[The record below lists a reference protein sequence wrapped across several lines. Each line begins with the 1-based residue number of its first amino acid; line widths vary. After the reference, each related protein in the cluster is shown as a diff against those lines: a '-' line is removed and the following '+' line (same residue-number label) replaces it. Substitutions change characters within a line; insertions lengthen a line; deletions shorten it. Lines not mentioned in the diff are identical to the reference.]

1 MLREDGESS
10 SFIDSR
16 VENCRKESSVPVLR
30 EVAERME
37 KIFLKEKALFVF
49 QCGERIKEFHSSVG

>member
-16 VENCRKESSVPVLR
+16 MENYCRKESSVPVLGEDGEKFLEGKSSSCIPVWR
-30 EVAERME
+30 ED
-37 KIFLKEKALFVF
+37 K
-49 QCGERIKEFHSSVG
+49 